1 MKRGGGVTGV
11 RCGVELGATL
21 PWRAKPGAALEGDD
35 GGSLLRCG
43 RRKKAGWAERPSR
56 PAGLFG

>member
-1 MKRGGGVTGV
+1 MGA

-21 PWRAKPGAALEGDD
+21 PWRAKLGAALEGDD

-43 RRKKAGWAERPSR
+43 RRKKAGWAEWPSR